1 MAQLDQMMDGL
12 LRISTLVDPPGITF
26 NQFVI
31 QDEKTMLVHTGAV
44 NLFPQMME
52 RLRQVVD
59 VLALNYVLISHFEA
73 DECGALAFLLALN
86 HNIIPVAPGP
96 TARHLAGFGIH
107 SKPMTVKEG
116 DELVLGRR
124 RLQFI
129 NYPSEPHLQDGLI
142 AYDAT
147 DKVLY
152 SADLFTR
159 RGAGAAP
166 VVKGDRSV
174 LGEIPSQAIPAEDR
188 RLKCQE
194 AIKKLD
200 IALIAT
206 GHGPAIDLRA

>member
-1 MAQLDQMMDGL
+1 MAQLDQIMDGL
-12 LRISTLVDPPGITF
+12 HRISTLVDPPGITF

-31 QDEKTMLVHTGAV
+31 KDEKTMLVHTGAAS
-44 NLFPQMME
+44 LFPRVVENM
-52 RLRQVVD
+52 RQVVD
-59 VLALNYVLISHFEA
+59 VSALSYVFISHFEA
-73 DECGALAFLLALN
+73 DECGSLAFLLALN

-142 AYDAT
+142 AYDTT
-147 DKVLY
+147 DKVLF
-152 SADLFTR
+152 SSDLFTR
-159 RGAGAAP
+159 RGEGAAV
-166 VVKGDRSV
+166 VVKGVRSV
-174 LGEIPSQAIPAEDR
+174 FSEIPPQAIPVEDR

-206 GHGPAIDLRA
+206 GHGPVIDLRA

>member
-1 MAQLDQMMDGL
+1 MAQLDQIMDGL
-12 LRISTLVDPPGITF
+12 HRISTLVDPPGITF

-31 QDEKTMLVHTGAV
+31 QDEKSMLVHTGAA
-44 NLFPQMME
+44 NLFPQMIEKM
-52 RLRQVVD
+52 RQVVD
-59 VLALNYVLISHFEA
+59 VSALNYVFISHFEA

-116 DELVLGRR
+116 DELVLGKR

-142 AYDAT
+142 AYDVT
-147 DKVLY
+147 DRVLY
-152 SADLFTR
+152 SSDLFTR
-159 RGAGAAP
+159 RGAGAAV

-174 LGEIPSQAIPAEDR
+174 LSEIPPQSIPVEDR

-194 AIKKLD
+194 AVGKLD

-206 GHGPAIDLRA
+206 GHGPAIDLRT